1 MSVEEEEF
9 EVAASYAARLSASAE
24 EGRRLSFGAKIT
36 LDDFIKEG
44 GQVDQMLAFA
54 MPSSIPLYNPFK
66 FCMDPDDPELA
77 VAAQDNEDLIKEHVA
92 LSGDLHLSAGT
103 ILSNEMTKVSE
114 AIKKMTDEEIR
125 IFGC

>member
-1 MSVEEEEF
+1 MSDEEEEF

-54 MPSSIPLYNPFK
+54 MPSSLPLYNPFMLVYAK
-66 FCMDPDDPELA
+66 
-77 VAAQDNEDLIKEHVA
+77 
-92 LSGDLHLSAGT
+92 
-103 ILSNEMTKVSE
+103 
-114 AIKKMTDEEIR
+114 IR
-125 IFGC
+125 LVYAKICQLC